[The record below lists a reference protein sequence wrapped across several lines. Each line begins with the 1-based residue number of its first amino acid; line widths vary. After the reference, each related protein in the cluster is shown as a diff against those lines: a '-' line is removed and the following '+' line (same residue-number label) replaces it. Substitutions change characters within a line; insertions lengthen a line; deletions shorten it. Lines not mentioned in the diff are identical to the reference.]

1 MWDPCLFLHWRRG
14 TPVSRARG
22 MPACCLALGGTR
34 PGDGVPSN
42 LNGADFCCSLAA
54 HAFEDGQPSAG
65 GAPDDGNQQPK
76 NGKTAAMA
84 KRFIEGEVSATA
96 SLGFAHVNASSGGTW
111 LQKDGRHSS
120 DSEARASSKDDSPSG
135 LSARDTARAA
145 GAEGGQDAARDM
157 WSEDGVRESHTPA
170 PRRLS
175 LMTGNQLRMSESES
189 AIAVRLRS
197 VPETPRSEDEL
208 PEIPTSAS
216 VEMTPSS
223 PAGVQAGSGS
233 LPTLRVKSDANKRS
247 HPVSGG
253 WDMGLLMEDGALRL
267 TPRAS
272 LRSRWHFCILSPLA
286 CKVFNMSTVCF
297 GAFFVYFSI
306 VRKYVCLLMYREE
319 LVVRKDAGANA
330 MIL

>member
-1 MWDPCLFLHWRRG
+1 
-14 TPVSRARG
+14 
-22 MPACCLALGGTR
+22 
-34 PGDGVPSN
+34 
-42 LNGADFCCSLAA
+42 
-54 HAFEDGQPSAG
+54 
-65 GAPDDGNQQPK
+65 
-76 NGKTAAMA
+76 MA
-84 KRFIEGEVSATA
+84 KQLSEGGVSATA
-96 SLGFAHVNASSGGTW
+96 SLGFAHVKASSGGTW

-145 GAEGGQDAARDM
+145 GAEGVQDATRDV

-189 AIAVRLRS
+189 AMAVRLRS

-208 PEIPTSAS
+208 QELHTSVS
-216 VEMTPSS
+216 VPMTPPLTAAAQPRGVS
-223 PAGVQAGSGS
+223 P
-233 LPTLRVKSDANKRS
+233 PTQRAKSDANKRSQS

-306 VRKYVCLLMYREE
+306 VRKYVCRLMYREE